1 MFNTYTHGIFENRM
15 KKSYLTILQYL
26 FFLGL
31 GILFVWLT
39 IRGIGEEDWRHIKL
53 SLQNARHWVIIPVII
68 FLLLSHYL
76 RALRWKIL
84 MEPLGYSP
92 TTFNTFAVVMI
103 GYLVNAGVP
112 RLGEVVKCTLLAKY
126 ENLRADR
133 LVGTIVVERIVD
145 LVSLL
150 IVFLLT
156 LVFQWH
162 IVGEFTLNLFG
173 SFFQDKTGH
182 TSVAKLLR
190 FLGVVAILLFLFY
203 IILKRFGHIDI
214 VAKIRKIG
222 VGVLH
227 GLNTIRLIKHKALFI
242 FYSVTIW
249 SLYLLSTTAGI
260 FALHETDHLGFAG
273 GLTTLAIGSVGMIV
287 TPGGIGAYPLMV
299 AKLIELYGLDFDTT
313 GTALGW
319 LLWTAQTVIIL
330 VVGLIFSVLF
340 SYKNKK
346 LQDRAISS

>member
-1 MFNTYTHGIFENRM
+1 M